1 MTVGDLQQE
10 RVLEGW
16 AAIRNCPNVS
26 QKAAPGHLFIL
37 LFARRQCSRLWRR
50 NPIFILSFNVF
61 FSPSHYPT
69 LSPKLFSAAI
79 VPSNLLFPFFF
90 SHFFS
95 LSRCLLLFHH
105 SVSHISKHTYTCT
118 NTRDSSPFCW
128 PQAQLFDWT
137 LCKSLLPLNLWLP
150 QGLCQMQSHSLIFPT

>member
-1 MTVGDLQQE
+1 MSTLWQSSNCFKTWHWTMTVGDLQQE

-79 VPSNLLFPFFF
+79 VPSNLLFPLFFLTLLLSLPLSPSFSPLCQSHQQTHIHMHKHKRFF
-90 SHFFS
+90 SI
-95 LSRCLLLFHH
+95 LLASGTAVWL
-105 SVSHISKHTYTCT
+105 
-118 NTRDSSPFCW
+118 NTV
-128 PQAQLFDWT
+128 
-137 LCKSLLPLNLWLP
+137 
-150 QGLCQMQSHSLIFPT
+150 